1 MRRIGLFAIAML
13 FACAGRGLAAEP
25 STSETAPQQ
34 LIVSLERIWDR
45 PGHAAFTDVLLHD
58 GALYCSFRE
67 GSGHVPGDDGLNGVV
82 RVLRSRDRQ
91 NWESIALL
99 AEEHIDLRDPKLSLT
114 PDGRV
119 MINCGASTYHGKVR
133 LKVESRVAFSDT
145 NGENFS
151 APVRVELPKAIVTG
165 SDWLW
170 RITWYDGVAWGA
182 VQQVPPGQ
190 PRLLQLV
197 KSNDG
202 VHYEHV
208 SQVPVDAPSET
219 TLRFTSDG
227 TLLAMIRGEGNP
239 KIGSVGRAKAPY
251 TDWQITTSNKRFGG
265 PNFVQL
271 TGHPG
276 ADDAWL
282 AGSRAYDTNPHTTRL
297 WWLDIAT
304 AECRELLKLPSAG
317 DNSYPGFAIDRE
329 RGLVYVSYYSSHE
342 GKAAIYLVTLRL
354 AALEQFAKR

>member
-1 MRRIGLFAIAML
+1 MQCMLLIALAILVA
-13 FACAGRGLAAEP
+13 FGGQCAAAE
-25 STSETAPQQ
+25 SATEETIEQRL
-34 LIVSLERIWDR
+34 LIALERIWDR
-45 PGHAAFTDVLLHD
+45 PGHAAFTDVLLHN
-58 GALYCSFRE
+58 GTLYCSFRE
-67 GSGHVPGDDGLNGVV
+67 GSGHVPGDAGYNGVI

-99 AEEHIDLRDPKLSLT
+99 AEEHVDLRDPKLSLA

-119 MINCGASTYHGKVR
+119 MINCGASYYHGKTR

-145 NGENFS
+145 SGENFG

-170 RITWYDGVAWGA
+170 RITWHKGAAWGA
-182 VQQVPPGQ
+182 VQQVPPGK

-197 KSNDG
+197 RSADG

-208 SQVPVDAPSET
+208 SQLPVDAPSET
-219 TLRFTSDG
+219 TLRFTEDG

-239 KIGSVGRAKAPY
+239 KIGSVGRANSPY
-251 TDWQITTSNKRFGG
+251 TAWQITTSNKRFGG

-271 TGHPG
+271 
-276 ADDAWL
+276 ADNAWL
-282 AGSRAYDTNPHTTRL
+282 AGSRAYDTDPHSTQL
-297 WWLDIAT
+297 WWLNVAT
-304 AECRELLKLPSAG
+304 AECRELVKLPSAG

-329 RGLVYVSYYSSHE
+329 GGRVYVSYYSSHE

-354 AALEQFAKR
+354 AALEELANK